1 MAQDQ
6 ARPRLLT
13 VQEVAEQ
20 LRVSNMTVYRLV
32 KAGELRALQIGKSY
46 RLARGRRRRLPRQ
59 PASPKRADP
68 YARRLS
74 SPGDRPGPAYDTIS
88 FLSDY
93 GHADEFVGVVHSV
106 LRSLAPHAHVV
117 DVNHDIPPH
126 DVRAGALCLARA
138 AQYLCPG
145 VVLAVVDPGV
155 GTDRRAPWPSRSA
168 TASRSSSGP
177 TTVSS
182 PLRSPWWVAP
192 AGRRASPTPSTSCL
206 HPGPTFAGRDVFA
219 PAAAHLAVG
228 VDLAELGEAVDA
240 VSLLPGVLPV
250 THEED
255 GELQCEVLWIDRY
268 GNAQLNVDPDELEGW
283 GRRVQVAWDGGS
295 RTATLVAAYG
305 DLAAGEIGLVDRQLR
320 PAGRLDPPDERR
332 LHARARQRRFR

>member
-1 MAQDQ
+1 MA
-6 ARPRLLT
+6 R
-13 VQEVAEQ
+13 
-20 LRVSNMTVYRLV
+20 
-32 KAGELRALQIGKSY
+32 
-46 RLARGRRRRLPRQ
+46 
-59 PASPKRADP
+59 
-68 YARRLS
+68 
-74 SPGDRPGPAYDTIS
+74 YDTIS

-93 GHADEFVGVVHSV
+93 GRADEFVGVVHSV

-155 GTDRRAPWPSRSA
+155 GTARRAVAIEVGDGQSVLV
-168 TASRSSSGP
+168 GP
-177 TTVSS
+177 DNG
-182 PLRSPWWVAP
+182 LLAP
-192 AGRRASPTPSTSCL
+192 AVAMVGGAGRCVSLTDTEYQLPA
-206 HPGPTFAGRDVFA
+206 PGATFAGRDVFA
-219 PAAAHLAVG
+219 PAAAHLASG

-268 GNAQLNVDPDELEGW
+268 GNAQLNVDPDEIEGW

-305 DLAAGEIGLVDRQLR
+305 DLAPGEIGLVTDSYGLLAVSIPRSSAAFMLGLDTGLQVKLR
-320 PAGRLDPPDERR
+320 RLDDDVAGGVVTPVELGRR
-332 LHARARQRRFR
+332 S